1 MKNTWEV
8 WLFITRAQPWLH
20 KCHLDAIKQAID
32 NEWLSKVN
40 IWIGSSDKEYTTENP
55 FTGNERKKLIEKT
68 TQEIKD
74 IIWNDIFLIPDFWD
88 WNKRMNYILNNLPEF
103 DYIIWWNPRVV
114 ELMKKAWKK
123 VAEHKINYNIRWTTI
138 RQLIARNQMWKLEE
152 YLSKEA
158 IDYLNKIWASER
170 LKKYFQNELKNPW
183 LTVDVVAFTKNG
195 QIVFIQR
202 KNPPYWVALPWWF
215 VDIWETL
222 IDAAKREILEEISVP
237 IEIEKSDY
245 LWYWDDPDRDP
256 RAHNISHA
264 FKGKITQWEPK
275 AADDAKQ
282 IVLTN
287 PNDIESLNFAF
298 PDHKEMIYQSLA
310 NLE

>member
-1 MKNTWEV
+1 MKKTWEV

-20 KCHLDAIKQAID
+20 KWHLDAIKQAIN
-32 NEWLSKVN
+32 NEWLSKVI

-55 FTGNERKKLIEKT
+55 FTSNERKKLIEKT
-68 TQEIKD
+68 TQEIRD

-88 WNKRMNYILNNLPEF
+88 WNKRIKYILNNLPQF

-114 ELMKKAWKK
+114 ELMQKAWKK
-123 VAEHKINYNIRWTTI
+123 VAEHKINYNIRWATI
-138 RQLIARNQMWKLEE
+138 RQLIARNQMWKLNE

-158 IDYLNKIWASER
+158 IEYLNKISAPER

-183 LTVDVVAFTKNG
+183 LTVDIVAFTKNR
-195 QIVFIQR
+195 QIVLIQR

-222 IDAAKREILEEISVP
+222 ISAAKRETLEEISVP
-237 IEIEKSDY
+237 IEINKSDY
-245 LWYWDDPDRDP
+245 LWYRDDPDRDP

-264 FKGKITQWEPK
+264 FKGEITQWEPK

-282 IVLTN
+282 IVLTHPEN
-287 PNDIESLNFAF
+287 IESLKFAF
-298 PDHKEMIYQSLA
+298 PDHKEMIYKAL
-310 NLE
+310 NNG